1 MLLLGSCSGVA
12 GPDAGVDGGFADAPV
27 VIQAPSRVIDESRDL
42 GLLLEVRV
50 PPEMRFGDPVYP
62 VLEVTARDAD
72 NGDVTWLDREP
83 LPTDR
88 IEELYFRP
96 PDPTFGTFSVRMR
109 TDGEYPV
116 LEYDPRSESLI
127 EPVGGGLTE
136 VPLDFGT
143 FLRRPLG
150 RV

>member
-12 GPDAGVDGGFADAPV
+12 GPDAGVDGGFADAP
-27 VIQAPSRVIDESRDL
+27 
-42 GLLLEVRV
+42 
-50 PPEMRFGDPVYP
+50 
-62 VLEVTARDAD
+62 
-72 NGDVTWLDREP
+72 
-83 LPTDR
+83 
-88 IEELYFRP
+88 
-96 PDPTFGTFSVRMR
+96 VRMR